1 MAKKTPTN
9 FGQTGIIEE
18 VGFFRGDKKT
28 AEEIEGFKKEL
39 TDRICE
45 YIRGMKDGE
54 EATLFEIAGKL
65 FPQDADK
72 AEPLLMDVY
81 YDVRDALEE
90 ELTLDISKHS
100 DMIVGMPYDIPFE
113 IVRIQE
119 DQRKKTWFAYALQD
133 AWGMELSV
141 VEVRTDSD
149 KKNRVYYWSKT
160 EKKPFYLSELA
171 KKAELDDAAMEQIKT
186 LLADDRIYEMD
197 ELEGPPDI
205 VVMDGY
211 AQDFVFSDGTR
222 KKKIRGYNIRD
233 CKGEYEK
240 CPNSALVLD
249 LLEELSEILVP
260 LGVYKKC
267 FYPGSR

>member
-9 FGQTGIIEE
+9 YGQTGIIEE
-18 VGFFRGDKKT
+18 IGFFRGDKKT

-45 YIRGMKDGE
+45 YIRGMEDGE
-54 EATLFEIAGKL
+54 EATLFEIAGKVCL
-65 FPQDADK
+65 KEAAK

-100 DMIVGMPYDIPFE
+100 DMITGMPYDIPFK
-113 IVRIQE
+113 IVRIPE

-133 AWGMELSV
+133 AWLMDLTV

-149 KKNRVYYWSKT
+149 KKNRVYYWSKS

-171 KKAELDDAAMEQIKT
+171 KKAEPDDAVMEQIKT
-186 LLADDRIYEMD
+186 ILSDDRIYEMD
-197 ELEGPPDI
+197 ELEQSPDI
-205 VVMDGY
+205 VVLDGY

-222 KKKIRGYNIRD
+222 KKKIRGYNIQVCR
-233 CKGEYEK
+233 GEYEK
-240 CPNSALVLD
+240 CPNSALAID
-249 LLEELSEILVP
+249 LLEEMSKILVP

-267 FYPGSR
+267 FYLSRG